1 MKTVRTIGAMAGL
14 LLPLTLLGL
23 SGVAEAQY
31 QPRATVLAVDRTST
45 PAGGTVVVSG
55 QGTPNGRVDFTLVL
69 GTTISRSVAL
79 GSATTDAGGF
89 YRATLTIPC
98 ETPQGDH
105 TLRASGAANDSTR
118 LNISG
123 TAQACPSGAA
133 TTAGVGTGGG
143 VATGGRLPRT
153 GSSSTAP
160 LAAAGAGLV
169 LIGAATAITARR
181 RRSAESA

>member
-14 LLPLTLLGL
+14 LLPLTILGL
-23 SGVAEAQY
+23 SGVAEAQTTGQY
-31 QPRATVLAVDRTST
+31 PPRARVLAVDRSST

-123 TAQACPSGAA
+123 TAQVCPSGGA
-133 TTAGVGTGGG
+133 TTAGV
-143 VATGGRLPRT
+143 ATGGALPRT